1 MSTTSQ
7 PAQERRLANLAALHR
22 SLKEV
27 AAKTKSAAPT
37 ARERAVVIQG
47 LVLRVRGK

>member
-1 MSTTSQ
+1 MSSASQ
-7 PAQERRLANLAALHR
+7 PAREQRLANLAALYQ

-27 AAKTKSAAPT
+27 AAKTKLAAPT

-47 LVLRVRGK
+47 LVLVVRGK